1 MDAFPE
7 LVRQEVRHQ
16 ISLQLVELSFI
27 EVANVVEAIL
37 QLLPEHA
44 SQREELRAFIVQQC
58 VAKGVPLKF

>member
-16 ISLQLVELSFI
+16 ISLQLLELSFI

-44 SQREELRAFIVQQC
+44 SRREELHVLVVQQC
-58 VAKGVPLKF
+58 VAKGVPIKF